1 VAFFFLHGIRM
12 ASLILDSSYRYRVGD
27 SARVS
32 VEKAAEA
39 QSEGPGQGGTA
50 GVRRQLTAPRKAVG
64 GATPRRPAA
73 GRPQACST
81 PGRRRRRGGRLQ
93 HAGGRAGGG
102 EPAAGG
108 QAGRRRWTSGQ
119 LHCCSTPAQAQH
131 ACRYTVYTSLTLLF
145 SVDLL
150 LNFKLC
156 NCSKID

>member
-1 VAFFFLHGIRM
+1 VESGRRHSSSTPRTGT
-12 ASLILDSSYRYRVGD
+12 ASGVRVGD

-93 HAGGRAGGG
+93 HAGVGQEAASRRPEARQAAGGG
-102 EPAAGG
+102 QAASCT
-108 QAGRRRWTSGQ
+108 AAARRHR
-119 LHCCSTPAQAQH
+119 HSTPAGIP
-131 ACRYTVYTSLTLLF
+131 YIPL
-145 SVDLL
+145 
-150 LNFKLC
+150 
-156 NCSKID
+156 